1 MATRKKKVL
10 AVDDD
15 PTALA
20 ALRQILTQ
28 KGYEVTTAANGEE
41 ALSLVAAHDFDLA
54 LLDVAMPG
62 LSGYEVCRRIRSEE
76 RTKDLPVV
84 FLTAKGT
91 VSDMKEGQVAGSDG
105 LTYLAYGTRDSSD
118 ICYYPRSNKIF
129 FRGLGLIARLEPLAY
144 ADGEPG

>member
-1 MATRKKKVL
+1 MATRKKKIL

-28 KGYEVTTAANGEE
+28 KGYEVTTATNGEE
-41 ALSLVAAHDFDLA
+41 ALSLAAAQDFDLA

-62 LSGYEVCRRIRSEE
+62 LTGYDVCRRIRSAE

-84 FLTAKGT
+84 FLTARGT
-91 VSDMKEGQVAGSDG
+91 VSDMKEGQVAGSD
-105 LTYLAYGTRDSSD
+105 LYLVKPVMA
-118 ICYYPRSNKIF
+118 
-129 FRGLGLIARLEPLAY
+129 ARLLAMVGMFLSDEIPLSRKRR
-144 ADGEPG
+144 